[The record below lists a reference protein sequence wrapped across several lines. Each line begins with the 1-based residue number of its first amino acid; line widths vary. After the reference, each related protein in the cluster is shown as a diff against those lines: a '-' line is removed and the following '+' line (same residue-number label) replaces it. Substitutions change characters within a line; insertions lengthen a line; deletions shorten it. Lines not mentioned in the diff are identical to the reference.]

1 MGVTNSVSYN
11 YDYLAIISFKSDK
24 EEELFENILNEGI
37 ELIDFENE
45 DGIITITCNPTDIH
59 KVKDI
64 VEKIIPTVDYLYDE
78 VGMYPKDY
86 ISLEGEDREVFDK
99 LYNML
104 DEIDDV
110 TAIYTNVK

>member
-1 MGVTNSVSYN
+1 MDCPFCDKKLTEGKLICPHCRSPVMDFN
-11 YDYLAIISFKSDK
+11 YI
-24 EEELFENILNEGI
+24 
-37 ELIDFENE
+37 ENE
-45 DGIITITCNPTDIH
+45 NGLITITCNPSDIH

-64 VEKIIPTVDYLYDE
+64 VEKIIPNVDYIYDE

-86 ISLEGEDREVFDK
+86 VTLEGEDKEVFDK